1 MIYKANC
8 KINIGL
14 NILSKRHDGFHEL
27 STIMYPV
34 KGLADL
40 VEVVHSDSLKF
51 TSSGLV
57 IDCAPEDNLCLKA
70 YHIIKSEYNDIPP
83 VHIHLHK
90 IVPFGAGLGGGSSDA
105 TFTLIAINELL
116 GLSITK
122 EKMSEMAAKLGSDTS
137 FFVNN
142 TPQLC
147 SSRGEV
153 MQSIDVDLDG
163 YYLTIV
169 KPNYSISTATAF
181 AGITPQLP
189 EFNLISLPTIDL
201 SSWKD
206 LVVNDFEASLFPKFQ
221 DLQNIKD
228 ELYANGAIYA
238 SLSGSGSALFAISKE
253 PIGAEML
260 SFGLF
265 FKSYKI

>member
-1 MIYKANC
+1 MIYSANC

-14 NILSKRHDGFHEL
+14 NILGKREDGFHNL

-40 VEVVHSDSLKF
+40 VEVVFSDTLKF

-57 IDCAPEDNLCLKA
+57 IDCPDEDNLCLKA
-70 YHIIKSEYNDIPP
+70 YNLIKSEYSDITP

-105 TFTLIAINELL
+105 TFILIAINELFNL
-116 GLSITK
+116 NIPR
-122 EKMSEMAAKLGSDTS
+122 EKMVEMAAKLGSDTP
-137 FFVNN
+137 FFVDN

-153 MQSIDVDLDG
+153 MQPIDINLDG

-169 KPNYSISTATAF
+169 KPQFSISTATAF
-181 AGITPQLP
+181 SGISPHDA
-189 EFNLISLPTIDL
+189 EFDLAALPTVDITR
-201 SSWKD
+201 WNEM
-206 LVVNDFEASLFPKFQ
+206 VVNDFEGSLFPRFAELK
-221 DLQNIKD
+221 DIK
-228 ELYANGAIYA
+228 EQLYNCGAIYA
-238 SLSGSGSALFAISKE
+238 SLSGSGSALFAISNKE
-253 PIGAEML
+253 IDREIF
-260 SFGLF
+260 SSDLF
-265 FKSYKI
+265 FKSYRV